1 MARRNVSVMRLGR
14 CVAFLAAA
22 TFLLP
27 FTILL
32 MVADQQYNL
41 TYNSKRVFYQE
52 SDFYK
57 INGTYL
63 TPTFLRT
70 QVDRRHQT
78 HRCTLGA
85 TQHHRIKKSCIY
97 Y

>member
-1 MARRNVSVMRLGR
+1 MGRRNMSMMRLGR

-22 TFLLP
+22 AFLLP

-52 SDFYK
+52 SNFYK
-57 INGTYL
+57 INGTFYAPAYAVT
-63 TPTFLRT
+63 TPTLSRT
-70 QVDRRHQT
+70 QQPPTALPCKMEATT
-78 HRCTLGA
+78 HHPTL
-85 TQHHRIKKSCIY
+85 
-97 Y
+97 